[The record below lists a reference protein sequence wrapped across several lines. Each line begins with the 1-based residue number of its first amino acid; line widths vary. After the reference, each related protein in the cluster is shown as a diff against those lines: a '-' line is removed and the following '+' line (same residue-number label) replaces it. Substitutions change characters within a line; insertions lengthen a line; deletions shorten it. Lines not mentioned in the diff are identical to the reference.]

1 MVELDENF
9 FKAPIPTP
17 NDWFVSKS
25 EEYRK
30 LQDANITK
38 SSFNSNMITLNINDV
53 MTFPPIPNFD
63 NILKRYKDYNKK
75 DDSIDNKEG
84 DGLYI

>member
-17 NDWFVSKS
+17 NEWFVSKS

-38 SSFNSNMITLNINDV
+38 SSFTSNMITLNINDV
-53 MTFPPIPNFD
+53 MAFPPIPNFD
-63 NILKRYKDYNKK
+63 KILKRYKD
-75 DDSIDNKEG
+75 DNKEG

>member
-1 MVELDENF
+1 MVELDKNF

-17 NDWFVSKS
+17 NEWFVSKS

-38 SSFNSNMITLNINDV
+38 PTFNSNMITLNINDV

-63 NILKRYKDYNKK
+63 KIFERYKDGNKK
-75 DDSIDNKEG
+75 DDSRKEG